1 MGLVVLEGRESLGG
15 KERLVSA
22 SWWGCVGWGGGW
34 GLGGGLGRW
43 RGGCGAALGRCFGGV
58 ASGPWACN
66 TVLHMGRSGMAT
78 DKRVRAVYVRVSEKD
93 WRRLRQIA
101 DALGMSV
108 GGVVW
113 GWCL

>member
-1 MGLVVLEGRESLGG
+1 MEGARTLEGRL
-15 KERLVSA
+15 
-22 SWWGCVGWGGGW
+22 
-34 GLGGGLGRW
+34 
-43 RGGCGAALGRCFGGV
+43 RGGVGSLLRGRCFG
-58 ASGPWACN
+58 AWECN
-66 TVLHMGRSGMAT
+66 TVLHMATTT

-93 WRRLRQIA
+93 WRRLREIA